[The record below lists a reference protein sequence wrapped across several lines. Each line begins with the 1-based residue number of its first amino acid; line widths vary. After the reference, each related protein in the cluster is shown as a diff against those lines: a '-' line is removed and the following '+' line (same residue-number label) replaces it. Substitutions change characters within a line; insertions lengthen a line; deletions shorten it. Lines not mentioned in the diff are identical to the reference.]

1 MVIFSFHYGKLL
13 IKILCLEFDFS
24 RYTKKMINKNYS
36 YKEVTKLILAEQK
49 KISNPSL
56 DDISAISKNFLQ
68 IDKEIVREVLGY
80 KDEYDFIDNINE

>member
-1 MVIFSFHYGKLL
+1 
-13 IKILCLEFDFS
+13 
-24 RYTKKMINKNYS
+24 MINKNYS

-56 DDISAISKNFLQ
+56 DDISAISKKLQ

-80 KDEYDFIDNINE
+80 KDEYGFIDSINE

>member
-1 MVIFSFHYGKLL
+1 
-13 IKILCLEFDFS
+13 
-24 RYTKKMINKNYS
+24 MINKNYS

-56 DDISAISKNFLQ
+56 DDISAISKKLQ

-80 KDEYDFIDNINE
+80 KDEYDFIDSINE